1 MNKHIATGLL
11 LLLALGAQA
20 ETVGYW
26 RFEPGEELANSAA
39 GTLTL
44 EVNGD
49 AKAVKGSSFLN
60 PVLDAENRGMADT
73 DRVGA
78 FFTTP
83 DHAVLNFGSAAF
95 TIEGFISPSPRGFQ
109 TLAGQWGAKGEQSW
123 RFWINEDNGR
133 LSVNLTKDGTQTFAP
148 RAFTPVKGAFVGG
161 KNYYVAAVV
170 EPADHRVTYY
180 YQNLTDGGPLQSM
193 KMEVS
198 GFSAL
203 FDSSAPLRIGGNSH
217 NEPARFDEVR
227 LTKGA
232 LKKTELLVPPGPA
245 ALGEIMI
252 PASGKKRTAKP
263 NIVVFLADDLGT
275 GCLNAYGADEQ
286 LVRTPR
292 LNQLAKDGLL
302 FTEAYAPG
310 SVCTPTRYAMLTGR
324 YAWRGR
330 LKSGV
335 VNPGDPLL
343 IEEGRRTV
351 AMMLQEQGYRTA
363 HIGKWHLG
371 YTRQN
376 KVHNYAALESISPG
390 PNDVGFHYHFGLPNN
405 LDDFARVYFEND
417 GIYGLRS
424 RRTSPYSRSFY
435 GGMYHGYDAP
445 QRQREQVTQD
455 LNDRARQW
463 IRSSVEEYPEQPL
476 FLYFAAAAVHHPIEP
491 SAQFRGTSPIGA
503 YGDFI
508 QELDHSVGEV
518 MDALA
523 YAGELEN
530 TLFIFSS
537 DNGSDAGH
545 VGSPEFQAMDAG
557 LKING
562 ERKGDKHTIW
572 EGGVRVPFIVRWPGQ
587 VQPGQV
593 SDRLVSLA
601 DIYSTLQHI
610 VTGKPV
616 SGFDDAPDS
625 FSFAD
630 EISRR
635 KPVGPRREHAVL
647 NNVHGIKALRMGN
660 WKYIEGMNDEIGE
673 WASKRVSKSEAE
685 PALYQLDKD
694 PMEQNNVI
702 DQYPEMAER
711 LKKQYQEIRENGS
724 ERKTAR

>member
-1 MNKHIATGLL
+1 MMKTRNMKCALLSSMAVMVLISTG
-11 LLLALGAQA
+11 Q
-20 ETVGYW
+20 
-26 RFEPGEELANSAA
+26 AA
-39 GTLTL
+39 G
-44 EVNGD
+44 
-49 AKAVKGSSFLN
+49 
-60 PVLDAENRGMADT
+60 ENR
-73 DRVGA
+73 
-78 FFTTP
+78 
-83 DHAVLNFGSAAF
+83 
-95 TIEGFISPSPRGFQ
+95 
-109 TLAGQWGAKGEQSW
+109 
-123 RFWINEDNGR
+123 
-133 LSVNLTKDGTQTFAP
+133 
-148 RAFTPVKGAFVGG
+148 
-161 KNYYVAAVV
+161 
-170 EPADHRVTYY
+170 
-180 YQNLTDGGPLQSM
+180 
-193 KMEVS
+193 
-198 GFSAL
+198 
-203 FDSSAPLRIGGNSH
+203 
-217 NEPARFDEVR
+217 
-227 LTKGA
+227 
-232 LKKTELLVPPGPA
+232 
-245 ALGEIMI
+245 I
-252 PASGKKRTAKP
+252 PASGKKRTDKP
-263 NIVVFLADDLGT
+263 NIVVFLADDFGT
-275 GCLNAYGADEQ
+275 GCINAYGADEQ

-292 LNQLAKDGLL
+292 LNQLAKDGML

-371 YTRQN
+371 YTREV
-376 KVHNYAALESISPG
+376 KTRNYAALEHVSPG
-390 PNDVGFHYHFGLPNN
+390 PNDIGFHYHFGLPNN
-405 LDDFARVYFEND
+405 LDDQTRIYMEND

-424 RRTSPYSRSFY
+424 RRVNPYSKSFY
-435 GGMYHGYDAP
+435 GSQYHGYDAP
-445 QRQREQVTQD
+445 QRQREKVTQD
-455 LNDRARQW
+455 LNACARKW
-463 IRSSVEEYPEQPL
+463 VRSSIEEYPDQPM

-491 SAQFRGTSPIGA
+491 SAQFRGTSPVGA

-523 YAGELEN
+523 YAGEMDN
-530 TLFIFSS
+530 TLFIFSA
-537 DNGSDAGH
+537 DNGSDAPGN
-545 VGSPEFQAMDAG
+545 GRPEGFAIDAG

-562 ERKGDKHTIW
+562 ERRGDKHTIW

-587 VQPGQV
+587 VQAGQV

-630 EISRR
+630 EISRCNHAGPMR
-635 KPVGPRREHAVL
+635 KHAVL

-673 WASKRVSKSEAE
+673 WARKRVSKAEAE
-685 PALYQLDKD
+685 PGLYQLDKD

-702 DQYPEMAER
+702 DQFPEVVER
-711 LKKQYQEIRENGS
+711 MKAQFQSIRETGS
-724 ERKTAR
+724 ERKVSQ